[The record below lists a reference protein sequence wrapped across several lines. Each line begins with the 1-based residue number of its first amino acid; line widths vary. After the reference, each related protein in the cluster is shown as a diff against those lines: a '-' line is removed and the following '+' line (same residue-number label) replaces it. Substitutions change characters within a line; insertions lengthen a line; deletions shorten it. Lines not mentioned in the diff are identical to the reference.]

1 MHAAMPPCPL
11 PLEKGNSLCWQFP
24 YPLHSGMPAQE
35 SLCIKHSVTVDP
47 APVLGCASS
56 GLVLAYTFVV
66 DWRPAGCLSSYHGDA
81 VPLENVCNV
90 KLSACLCEDN
100 FGLCLV
106 QCLLLACL

>member
-1 MHAAMPPCPL
+1 MLQCSHVHCLLRRGTVHVGSSHTPCIQGCQPRRA
-11 PLEKGNSLCWQFP
+11 F
-24 YPLHSGMPAQE
+24 
-35 SLCIKHSVTVDP
+35 CIKHSVTVDP